1 MRKVLAIIAAIM
13 LAAIVLLP
21 ATAYTISSGANQ
33 SYSIQ
38 STPVNYSIR
47 VGMPASNITPG
58 TIPGEV
64 SPASAVT
71 VTQVPYS
78 FKIGTAAPY
87 SVKLESG
94 VNATPEGIQ
103 TAPQT
108 ELLGSLAKNATS
120 SAPATQPA
128 PATPTPSAAPQNVS
142 APAPKPVPAPAKF
155 SIMGTVLD
163 DTSKM
168 GLASWM
174 VNLEQPAGKVIA
186 NATTNGSGS
195 YSFSSLNPGTY
206 VVAEVLPTGW
216 AAVTPADGKQTLN
229 LTKDVTG
236 LNFAN
241 KKMPAVN
248 VTLPSNASAVAP
260 VVTPPVAPT
269 TNATQSKNTTQLNS
283 TAKK

>member
-33 SYSIQ
+33 TYSIQ

-47 VGMPASNITPG
+47 VGAPAFNITPG
-58 TIPGEV
+58 SILGTV

-78 FKIGTAAPY
+78 FKIGAAVPY

-94 VNATPEGIQ
+94 VNVTPEGIQ
-103 TAPQT
+103 TAPKT

-120 SAPATQPA
+120 SAPVTQPA
-128 PATPTPSAAPQNVS
+128 PATPTPSTQNVS
-142 APAPKPVPAPAKF
+142 APAPQPAPAPAKF
-155 SIMGTVLD
+155 SIMGMVQD
-163 DTSKM
+163 DTNKM
-168 GLASWM
+168 GLAGWM

-206 VVAEVLPTGW
+206 VVAEVLQTGW
-216 AAVTPADGKQTLN
+216 AAVTPANGKQTVN
-229 LTKDVTG
+229 LTKDTTG

-241 KKMPAVN
+241 KKMPAEN
-248 VTLPSNASAVAP
+248 VTVPSNTTAPVVAP
-260 VVTPPVAPT
+260 VVTPPVAP
-269 TNATQSKNTTQLNS
+269 ATNTTQLNS